1 MIVSLNEWNEFLKQF
16 PSAHLLQ
23 TGAWGELKSQFGW
36 KAERLVSGES
46 GAQLLFR
53 RLPLGF
59 SIGYLAKGPVGAL
72 GTASLYEEM
81 DTICR
86 KNRAIFLK
94 LEPDLWEDDQTP
106 APFPFEKLISSKP
119 VQPRRTVVVSLQG
132 SEEEIL
138 ARMKPKTRYNIRLA
152 EKKRVV
158 VRVSEDIPG
167 FQRMAEA
174 TARRDAFGVHT
185 VEYYKTFYQ
194 LFYPSQACELLM
206 AFYEDQPLASLFVAR
221 NGERAYYLYGASYEL
236 ERNRMPTYLLQWE
249 AMKWARSY
257 GCRDYDL
264 WGIPDL
270 EEDELENSFQGKES
284 HDGLWGVYRFKRGFG
299 GEIKRSVG
307 SWDRVYH
314 SELYQLYTFIIKKR
328 GGQED

>member
-1 MIVSLNEWNEFLKQF
+1 MIVPLSEWNEFLTQF
-16 PSAHLLQ
+16 PNAHLLQ
-23 TGAWGELKSQFGW
+23 SGAWGELKSRFGW
-36 KAERLVSGES
+36 KAERIVSGGS

-53 RLPLGF
+53 QLPLGF
-59 SIGYLAKGPVGAL
+59 SIAYLAKGPVGEL
-72 GTASLYEEM
+72 ASVQLYNEI
-81 DTICR
+81 DAICR
-86 KNRAIFLK
+86 KNRAVFLK
-94 LEPDLWEDDQTP
+94 LEPDIWEDDQES
-106 APFPFEKLISSKP
+106 APFPFEKLVSSKSI
-119 VQPRRTVVVSLQG
+119 QPRRTVIASLQG

-152 EKKRVV
+152 EKKGVV
-158 VRVSEDIPG
+158 VRASEDIAG
-167 FQRMAEA
+167 FQRMAET

-185 VEYYKTFYQ
+185 LEYYQTFYQ
-194 LFYPSQACELLM
+194 LFHPSRSCELLM
-206 AFYEDQPLASLFVAR
+206 AFYEEKALASLFVAR

-264 WGIPDL
+264 WGIPDF
-270 EEDELENSFQGKES
+270 EEDKLETSFQEKDS

-314 SELYQLYTFIIKKR
+314 QGLYQLYTLMMKRR